1 MNNRRH
7 TMKKAYTQALQ
18 VLFWLCL
25 CSPVYANCTNEFAIQ
40 AAEISGYKDNDLID
54 CKVMPNNRKQTV
66 VAFVSSVGNHEYTMT
81 TLVVTTDTGS
91 IRSKFVDE
99 DPSFGASGD
108 PNKIKID
115 TAKYDVARNKRA
127 FGVRVTYSLNSW
139 DSTEDLNLFLEDG
152 NQLKEIM
159 KGLTVSFSNAHLC
172 TSSQMTGTISI
183 SKIPAGDF
191 QDLIL
196 ATTQSSIE
204 GLMND
209 SNDGECTT
217 PDPVTNTSIKT
228 IHFKDGA
235 YDVYGN

>member
-1 MNNRRH
+1 MNNRRY

-25 CSPVYANCTNEFAIQ
+25 CFPVYANCTNEFAMH
-40 AAEISGYKDNDLID
+40 AAEISGYKDNELID
-54 CKVMPNNRKQTV
+54 CKVMPNNRKQTI

-159 KGLTVSFSNAHLC
+159 KGLTVGFSNAHLC
-172 TSSQMTGTISI
+172 NSNQMKGIISI
-183 SKIPAGDF
+183 SQLPAGDF

-196 ATTQSSIE
+196 TASQSSIE
-204 GLMND
+204 GVI

-217 PDPVTNTSIKT
+217 LDPVTNTSIKT